1 MRIAYHVMSSPV
13 GLLFLART
21 EAGLRYLHFMDR
33 RSLKRT
39 IAAFEPD
46 NLGAQWNPS
55 LLGLKPFVDQLEQY
69 FSGDRK
75 TFSLPLDLVGSD
87 FQRQVWGALSV
98 IPYGETRS
106 YIEIARAV
114 GQPRAAR
121 AVGLANN
128 QNPVAIIVP
137 CHRVVGAGGALV
149 GYGGGLQRK
158 RWLLDHE
165 ARFAPAVGRTRDMFA
180 TERAGGALVAAQIPA
195 ARPAART
202 ASRSPRETPAPREPV
217 VAGTA
222 RISSSIARRRRARA
236 VPIVPDAA
244 PARPSR
250 GSISSSGARGAASS
264 RPTGRRRRD

>member
-39 IAAFEPD
+39 IASFEPE
-46 NLGAQWNPS
+46 NPGAQWHPS

-69 FSGDRK
+69 FTGDRR

-87 FQRQVWGALSV
+87 FQRQVWGALSA

-106 YIEIARAV
+106 YAEIARAV

-121 AVGLANN
+121 AVGLANH

-180 TERAGGALVAAQIPA
+180 TERAGGALVAAHA
-195 ARPAART
+195 SATAART
-202 ASRSPRETPAPREPV
+202 GSRAAAGGARDRETDENALGGP
-217 VAGTA
+217 A
-222 RISSSIARRRRARA
+222 RISRSIARRRRARA
-236 VPIVPDAA
+236 VAIAPAPVTPRPARGAVPGRA
-244 PARPSR
+244 PAR
-250 GSISSSGARGAASS
+250 
-264 RPTGRRRRD
+264 RRRES

>member
-1 MRIAYHVMSSPV
+1 MSSPV

-39 IAAFEPD
+39 IAAFEPE
-46 NLGAQWNPS
+46 NPGAQWNPS
-55 LLGLKPFVDQLEQY
+55 LLGLKAFVDQLEQY

-87 FQRQVWGALSV
+87 FQRQVWGALSA

-106 YIEIARAV
+106 YAEVARAV

-180 TERAGGALVAAQIPA
+180 AERAGGALVAATAPGAAGRAAA
-195 ARPAART
+195 AR
-202 ASRSPRETPAPREPV
+202 RETPSARDSAL
-217 VAGTA
+217 AGPA
-222 RISSSIARRRRARA
+222 RISRSIAQRRRARV
-236 VPIVPDAA
+236 VPVTPSPAPGR
-244 PARPSR
+244 PAR
-250 GSISSSGARGAASS
+250 GAVSSSGSRSVVPGRAA
-264 RPTGRRRRD
+264 GRRRRD

>member
-39 IAAFEPD
+39 IAAFEPE
-46 NLGAQWNPS
+46 NPGAHWNPS
-55 LLGLKPFVDQLEQY
+55 LLGLKPFVDQLDQY

-87 FQRQVWGALSV
+87 FQRQVWGALSA

-106 YIEIARAV
+106 YAEIARVV

-165 ARFAPAVGRTRDMFA
+165 ARFAPAVGRTRDLFA
-180 TERAGGALVAAQIPA
+180 AERAGGALVAATAADAMARSAPRGAREVPA
-195 ARPAART
+195 ARDSAL
-202 ASRSPRETPAPREPV
+202 
-217 VAGTA
+217 AGPA
-222 RISSSIARRRRARA
+222 RISRSIAQRRRARA
-236 VPIVPDAA
+236 VPISPA
-244 PARPSR
+244 PAPVRP
-250 GSISSSGARGAASS
+250 ARGAVSPSGS
-264 RPTGRRRRD
+264 RTAVPGRAAARRRRD

>member
-1 MRIAYHVMSSPV
+1 MRITYHVMSSPV

-39 IAAFEPD
+39 IAAFEPE
-46 NLGAQWNPS
+46 NLGAQWHPS

-87 FQRQVWGALSV
+87 FQRQVWGALSA

-106 YIEIARAV
+106 YTEIARAV

-149 GYGGGLQRK
+149 GYGGGLPRK

-180 TERAGGALVAAQIPA
+180 AERAGGALVAAEA
-195 ARPAART
+195 AAGRASARGAA
-202 ASRSPRETPAPREPV
+202 STPAPRDPV
-217 VAGTA
+217 LAGPA
-222 RISSSIARRRRARA
+222 RISRSIAQRRRARA
-236 VPIVPDAA
+236 LPISQNSA
-244 PARPSR
+244 PPRPTR
-250 GSISSSGARGAASS
+250 GAISSSGSRNPAAG
-264 RPTGRRRRD
+264 RAAARRRRD

>member
-1 MRIAYHVMSSPV
+1 MRITYHVMSSPV

-39 IAAFEPD
+39 IAAFEPE
-46 NLGAQWNPS
+46 NPGAQWNPS

-69 FSGDRK
+69 FSGDRR

-87 FQRQVWGALSV
+87 FQRQVWGALSA
-98 IPYGETRS
+98 IPYGETRG
-106 YIEIARAV
+106 YAEIARAV

-180 TERAGGALVAAQIPA
+180 AERAGGALVAAGA
-195 ARPAART
+195 AA
-202 ASRSPRETPAPREPV
+202 PAPRGSSRPGAAE
-217 VAGTA
+217 A
-222 RISSSIARRRRARA
+222 RLGADGGALDGPGRITRSIARRKRARA
-236 VPIVPDAA
+236 VAA
-244 PARPSR
+244 TPAVTATRPARGNAP
-250 GSISSSGARGAASS
+250 GTRGAGRGA
-264 RPTGRRRRD
+264 TRRRRD

>member
-39 IAAFEPD
+39 IAGFEPE
-46 NLGAQWNPS
+46 NPGASWNPS

-69 FSGDRK
+69 FSGDRR
-75 TFSLPLDLVGSD
+75 TFSLPIDLVGSD

-98 IPYGETRS
+98 IPFGETRT
-106 YIEIARAV
+106 YGEIARAV

-137 CHRVVGAGGALV
+137 CHRVVGTGGALV
-149 GYGGGLQRK
+149 GYGGGLGRK

-165 ARFAPAVGRTRDMFA
+165 TRFAPAVGKTRDLF
-180 TERAGGALVAAQIPA
+180 TSERAGGALVAA
-195 ARPAART
+195 R
-202 ASRSPRETPAPREPV
+202 TPAPRATARTDASREAPAERDPAM
-217 VAGTA
+217 AGPA
-222 RISSSIARRRRARA
+222 RISRSIAQRRRART
-236 VPIVPDAA
+236 VPISQSPAA
-244 PARPSR
+244 PRATR
-250 GSISSSGARGAASS
+250 GTASSPGPRTAAAS
-264 RPTGRRRRD
+264 RATGRRRRD

>member
-1 MRIAYHVMSSPV
+1 MKIAYHVMSSPV

-39 IAAFEPD
+39 IAAFEPE
-46 NLGAQWNPS
+46 NPGAQWSPS

-69 FSGDRK
+69 FSGDR
-75 TFSLPLDLVGSD
+75 TSFSLPLDLAGSD
-87 FQRQVWGALSV
+87 FQRQVWGALST

-106 YIEIARAV
+106 YAEIARAV

-121 AVGLANN
+121 AVGLANH

-165 ARFAPAVGRTRDMFA
+165 ARFAPPVGRTRELFA
-180 TERAGGALVAAQIPA
+180 AERAGGALVAAPVPA
-195 ARPAART
+195 ASERPARGPARGR
-202 ASRSPRETPAPREPV
+202 ATPAGA

-222 RISSSIARRRRARA
+222 RISRSIAQRRRERSLSISPGTTAPRPARGVAPSAGPRATTSARA
-236 VPIVPDAA
+236 TP
-244 PARPSR
+244 
-250 GSISSSGARGAASS
+250 
-264 RPTGRRRRD
+264 RRRRD

>member
-1 MRIAYHVMSSPV
+1 MSSPV

-39 IAAFEPD
+39 IAGFEPE

-87 FQRQVWGALSV
+87 FQRQVWGALSA

-106 YIEIARAV
+106 YVEIARAV

-137 CHRVVGAGGALV
+137 CHRVVGAAGALV

-180 TERAGGALVAAQIPA
+180 AERAGGALVAATSPGTSGRGA
-195 ARPAART
+195 ARG
-202 ASRSPRETPAPREPV
+202 APRGARDVPQPRDSGL
-217 VAGTA
+217 AGPA
-222 RISSSIARRRRARA
+222 RISRSIAQRRRARV
-236 VPIVPDAA
+236 VPVTPSPAPVR
-244 PARPSR
+244 PAR
-250 GSISSSGARGAASS
+250 GAISSSGARSAVPGRTAA
-264 RPTGRRRRD
+264 RRRRD